1 MKKQIKI
8 YQDNFYFKKESDF
21 FFKRNS
27 SILPK
32 PGQIRKNK
40 LEIHDFILKHIKIKK
55 GSNVLEVGC
64 FIGDL
69 LFFLKKKYNS
79 KVYGIEPSKYACK
92 YAKKYYKLNLENKTF
107 LNSKLFV
114 STKKNYQ
121 KFDLIIIDDVL
132 SWVDRNII
140 LSLIGSLDW
149 CLKVNGHIFL
159 RDFSPK
165 YSFAVKNHHWKF
177 EKIYNFKVKD
187 GHKTFFINSGKY
199 DVIKSKIFHT
209 ERFSK
214 KKSTNIQSIMWNEI
228 ILKKKKDFTFPINK
242 L

>member
-21 FFKRNS
+21 FFKRNL
-27 SILPK
+27 SILPE
-32 PGQIRKNK
+32 PGEIRKNK
-40 LEIHDFILKHIKIKK
+40 IEIHSFINEQIKINKK
-55 GSNVLEVGC
+55 SKILEVGC

-69 LFFLKKKYNS
+69 LFFLKKKYNC
-79 KVYGIEPSKYACK
+79 KVFGIEPSKHACN
-92 YAKKYYKLNLENKTF
+92 YAKKYYKLDLENRTF
-107 LNSKLFV
+107 LNSKLFEC
-114 STKKNYQ
+114 SKKNYQ
-121 KFDLIIIDDVL
+121 KFDLIIVDDVL

-149 CLKVNGHIFL
+149 CLKINGYIFL

-165 YSFAVKNHHWKF
+165 YSFAVKNHHWRF
-177 EKIYNFKVKD
+177 EKIYNFKVKN

-199 DVIKSKIFHT
+199 DVIKSKVYHT

-214 KKSTNIQSIMWNEI
+214 KKSTNTQSNIWNDI
-228 ILKKKKDFTFPINK
+228 ILRKKKDFAFPINR